1 MRGRHS
7 AEDSEVEDV
16 EEEEVGDEAEV
27 PGEVRLTRFRRL
39 KNIKRTFFFFT
50 ASRCPQNVYK

>member
-39 KNIKRTFFFFT
+39 KNIKRTLFFT
-50 ASRCPQNVYK
+50 ARQVSSKCL